1 MFSARASLSIFVL
14 IVLALLIVLPAISS
28 VYLVNV
34 AFFLLVSLVL
44 AQSWNWVGGDLGYIN
59 LGHGL
64 YFGVGAYSFGI
75 ALAAGYSPL
84 ICFFFTASFNIALA
98 GLLAVPLFRMHGH
111 YFAFGTL
118 ALVPLAE
125 LLAFNLREIT
135 GGTDGIVLPTTSS
148 QFGSYYSALVLAVTV
163 VGVSFVAARSKLGLM
178 VRCIRNDEEVSE
190 TIGIRTLPIKIVVFV
205 ASGAFASLAG
215 AIHVYQLG
223 FVDPPSVFGLSVALA
238 PIVMALFGGSGLL
251 LGPIVGVL
259 LLGAAQQFWLVH
271 LSSLQVVLYG
281 GAILLIGRFMSGGVL
296 RAEWLQRVVK
306 RLCDALWPSSGMID
320 DRAIPGWLPVANHG
334 MAEERDLLSCEAVT
348 MSFGGNTALNSI
360 DLTVRAGEI
369 VGLVGP
375 NGSGKT
381 TLFNCLSGIYVP
393 KAGRILFEGASTGRL
408 RRDEISRL
416 GVARTFQIPR
426 PFSDMSVLENIM
438 AAISFSGRSGDLDA
452 LGMEG
457 ACRSLA
463 AYVGLQDRLS
473 VSADTLSTQERKML
487 EFARALGMQPRL
499 LLIDEVASGLSPAE
513 LKRFVEIVRQAR
525 DELGITVIWVEHIL
539 GALSQAADRI
549 VVLEQGSVIANGSS
563 HEVFSDERVR
573 KSYLAMPDPLVVV
586 G

>member
-1 MFSARASLSIFVL
+1 MFSARASLSTFVL
-14 IVLALLIVLPAISS
+14 IVLAVLIVLPAISS

-84 ICFFFTASFNIALA
+84 ICFVFTASLNIALA

-125 LLAFNLREIT
+125 LLAFNLRGIT

-148 QFGSYYSALVLAVTV
+148 QSGSYYGALVLAVAV
-163 VGVSFVAARSKLGLM
+163 VAISFVATRSKLGLM
-178 VRCIRNDEEVSE
+178 MRCIRNDEEVSE
-190 TIGIRTLPIKIVVFV
+190 TIGIRTLPVKIAVFV
-205 ASGAFASLAG
+205 VSGAFASLGG
-215 AIHVYQLG
+215 AVHAYQLG

-238 PIVMALFGGSGLL
+238 PIVMTLFGGSGRL
-251 LGPIVGVL
+251 LGPVVGVL
-259 LLGAAQQFWLVH
+259 LLGAAQQFMLVH
-271 LSSLQVVLYG
+271 LSSLHVVLYG
-281 GAILLIGRFMSGGVL
+281 GAILLIGRFMPGGIL
-296 RAEWLQRVVK
+296 GAEWLQGTIK
-306 RLCDALWPSSGMID
+306 RLNEHLWSSGGTTT
-320 DRAIPGWLPVANHG
+320 DRVIPNWLSIATHG
-334 MAEERDLLSCEAVT
+334 AARGGDLVSFEAVS
-348 MSFGGNTALNSI
+348 MSFGGNTVLNNI
-360 DLTVRAGEI
+360 NLTIRAGEI

-381 TLFNCLSGIYVP
+381 TLFNCLSGIYAP
-393 KAGRILFEGASTGRL
+393 KAGRIMFEGASTSRL

-438 AAISFSGRSGDLDA
+438 AAVSFSGRSGDLDVA
-452 LGMEG
+452 GIED
-457 ACRSLA
+457 ASRSLA
-463 AYVGLQDRLS
+463 AYVGLQDRLP
-473 VSADTLSTQERKML
+473 VRADTLSTQERKML
-487 EFARALGMQPRL
+487 EFARALGIQPRL

-513 LKRFVEIVRQAR
+513 LKRFGEVVRQAR
-525 DELGITVIWVEHIL
+525 DELRITVIWVEHII
-539 GALSQAADRI
+539 GALSRAADRI
-549 VVLEQGSVIANGSS
+549 VVLEQGAVIANGSS
-563 HEVFSDERVR
+563 RDVFSDERVR
-573 KSYLAMPDPLVVV
+573 KSYLTGPDPLVRA